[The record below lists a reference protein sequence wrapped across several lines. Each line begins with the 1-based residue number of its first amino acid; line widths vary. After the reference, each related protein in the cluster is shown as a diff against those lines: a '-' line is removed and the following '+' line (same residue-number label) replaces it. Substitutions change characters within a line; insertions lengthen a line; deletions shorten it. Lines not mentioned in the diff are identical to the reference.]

1 MRKITDLKSEYP
13 YIRSHLD
20 SYPWLMEGPEDK
32 KRIHIAGLGDVGCN
46 AAVTLRLMA
55 GERISAIGIHDTNPK
70 LISRLEI
77 ELNQILSPFSQIS
90 CPEVQP
96 LSPEN
101 LFDCDV
107 FLVSAAAEVPAV
119 GEEARGDV
127 RMAQYE
133 KNRAIVT
140 AYAAQA
146 LRNDYHGLFGIV
158 SDPVDLLCADAARF
172 LHPEQIQ
179 GFGLGVM
186 FARAA
191 YYAAKRSSS
200 DPRFSQFLQSG
211 RAYGPHGSGL
221 IAVNS
226 ILPEHYDSAAT
237 QKLTNLAVGANIS
250 VRALGYKPYIAPGV
264 SSVGLTLPE
273 VIAGNWNDSARY
285 LNGVFF
291 GARNRITSGGTR
303 WEKDPLP
310 DDLFYRLRQS
320 YRRLDKIMNGPQE
333 DSPEESR

>member
-1 MRKITDLKSEYP
+1 MRKITDLKSDYP
-13 YIRSHLD
+13 YTRSRLE
-20 SYPWLMEGPEDK
+20 SYPWLMAGPEDK
-32 KRIHIAGLGDVGCN
+32 KRIHIAGLGDVGQN
-46 AAVTLRLMA
+46 AALTLRLIG
-55 GERISAIGIHDTNPK
+55 GERIRKIGIYDTNPK
-70 LISRLEI
+70 LVSRLEI
-77 ELNQILSPFSQIS
+77 ELNQILTPFSPAPV
-90 CPEVQP
+90 PEVVP
-96 LSPEN
+96 LDPEN

-107 FLVSAAAEVPAV
+107 FLVSAAAGVPAV
-119 GEEARGDV
+119 GEEAKGDV

-140 AYAAQA
+140 AYASQA
-146 LRNDYHGLFGIV
+146 LRQDYRALFGVV
-158 SDPVDLLCADAARF
+158 SDPVDLLCQDAARF

-191 YYAAKRSSS
+191 YYAAKRSAS
-200 DPRFSQFLQSG
+200 DPRFSCFLQSG
-211 RAYGPHGSGL
+211 RVYGPHGSGL
-221 IAVNS
+221 VAVNS

-237 QKLTNLAVGANIS
+237 QKLTNLTVGANIS

-264 SSVGLTLPE
+264 SSVGLTIPE

-291 GARNRITSGGTR
+291 GARNRIAPGGTR

-310 DDLFYRLRQS
+310 DELFYLLRQS
-320 YRRLDKIMNGPQE
+320 YRRLDKAMNAPGEYP
-333 DSPEESR
+333 PG